1 MIRDNCFP
9 RRGFGERL
17 IRWCQA
23 TCIVHA
29 KARGEHNTLALYR
42 DRGLGSGRC
51 EMSFLNVVC
60 SHPGE
65 AHKADKAEQSFIGGF
80 VQASVWEHWKLSMA
94 MKGC

>member
-1 MIRDNCFP
+1 
-9 RRGFGERL
+9 
-17 IRWCQA
+17 
-23 TCIVHA
+23 
-29 KARGEHNTLALYR
+29 
-42 DRGLGSGRC
+42 
-51 EMSFLNVVC
+51 MSFLNVVC